1 MVDIVSVGLAQR
13 QAQLKQRLGDLAYE
27 RYRLMERVEEI
38 DRHIMALESAQE
50 AGAQAQRDVQ
60 TQLQIDKAQ
69 AEAAAKEP
77 KEAED
82 HG

>member
-1 MVDIVSVGLAQR
+1 MTDIVSVGLAQR
-13 QAQLKQRLGDLAYE
+13 QAQMRQRLGDLAYE
-27 RYRLMERVEEI
+27 RYRLMQRVEEI

-77 KEAED
+77 KEATNA
-82 HG
+82 